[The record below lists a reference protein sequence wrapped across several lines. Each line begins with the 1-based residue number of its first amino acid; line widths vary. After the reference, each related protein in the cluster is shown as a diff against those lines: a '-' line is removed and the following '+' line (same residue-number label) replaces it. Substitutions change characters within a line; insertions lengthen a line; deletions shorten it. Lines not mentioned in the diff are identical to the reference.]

1 MSKIVQLKATQR
13 GRAGKGASRA
23 VRREGLVP
31 GVVYGD
37 KQGAQMVSLNYREL
51 ENHIQSG
58 RVLSTLVDLE
68 VDGKTIRAIPRDI
81 QFEPVRDFIVHVDFL
96 RLGKAS
102 RIAVDIPVHF
112 KGQELSPGIKAG
124 GSLNIVS
131 HTLSLYC
138 SAEFIP
144 DDITIDVSA
153 MQIGQ
158 SIHMADIKLP
168 EGVTAVSRDDL
179 TLCTIAAQAKEEVV
193 EEVVVAVDVPAT
205 AQKAPAE
212 GAAAAAPAAGA
223 KGAAPAAGA
232 KGAAPAAAA
241 APAKGAAPAAAGAKG
256 APAAPAPKK
265 K

>member
-51 ENHIQSG
+51 EPHIQTG
-58 RVLSTLVDLE
+58 RFLSTLVDLE
-68 VDGKTIRAIPRDI
+68 VEGKTIRAIPRDV
-81 QFEPVRDFIVHVDFL
+81 QFEPIRDFIVHVDFL

-112 KGQELSPGIKAG
+112 KGHDASPGIKAG

-144 DDITIDVSA
+144 DDIVVDITG
-153 MQIGQ
+153 MQIGA
-158 SIHMADIKLP
+158 SIHLSDIKLP
-168 EGVTAVSRDDL
+168 EGVTAVSRDDV

-193 EEVVVAVDVPAT
+193 EEVAAPVDVPAT
-205 AQKAPAE
+205 AQKLPADGTAP
-212 GAAAAAPAAGA
+212 AAPAAGA

-232 KGAAPAAAA
+232 KGAAPAAA
-241 APAKGAAPAAAGAKG
+241 PAKGAAP

>member
-51 ENHIQSG
+51 EPHIQTG
-58 RVLSTLVDLE
+58 RFLSTLVDLE
-68 VDGKTIRAIPRDI
+68 VEGKTIRAIPRDI

-144 DDITIDVSA
+144 DEITIDVA
-153 MQIGQ
+153 GMNIGQ
-158 SIHMADIKLP
+158 SIHMSDIKLP
-168 EGVTAVSRDDL
+168 EGVTAVSRDDA

-193 EEVVVAVDVPAT
+193 EEVAAPVDVPAT
-205 AQKAPAE
+205 AQKLPE

-241 APAKGAAPAAAGAKG
+241 APAKGAAPAAAAPAKG
-256 APAAPAPKK
+256 AAPAPKK

>member
-51 ENHIQSG
+51 EPHIQTG
-58 RVLSTLVDLE
+58 RFLSTLVDLE
-68 VDGKTIRAIPRDI
+68 VEGKTIRAIPRDV
-81 QFEPVRDFIVHVDFL
+81 QFEPIRDFIVHVDFL

-112 KGQELSPGIKAG
+112 KGQEASPGIKAG

-138 SAEFIP
+138 SADFIP
-144 DDITIDVSA
+144 DEITVDVTGL
-153 MQIGQ
+153 QIGDA
-158 SIHMADIKLP
+158 IHLSDIKLP
-168 EGVTAVSRDDL
+168 EGVTAVSRDDA

-193 EEVVVAVDVPAT
+193 EEVAAPVDVPAT

-232 KGAAPAAAA
+232 KGAAPAAA
-241 APAKGAAPAAAGAKG
+241 PAKGAAPAAA
-256 APAAPAPKK
+256 AAPAPKK

>member
-51 ENHIQSG
+51 EPHIQTG
-58 RVLSTLVDLE
+58 RFLSTLVDLE
-68 VDGKTIRAIPRDI
+68 VEGKTIRAIPRDV
-81 QFEPVRDFIVHVDFL
+81 QFEPIRDFIVHVDFL

-138 SAEFIP
+138 SADFIP
-144 DDITIDVSA
+144 DEVTVDVA
-153 MQIGQ
+153 GLQIGD
-158 SIHMADIKLP
+158 SIHMSDIKLP
-168 EGVTAVSRDDL
+168 EGVTAVSRDDV

-193 EEVVVAVDVPAT
+193 EEVAAPVDVPAT
-205 AQKAPAE
+205 AQKAPAD
-212 GAAAAAPAAGA
+212 GTAPAAPAAGA

-232 KGAAPAAAA
+232 KGAAPAAA
-241 APAKGAAPAAAGAKG
+241 PAKGAAPAAAAPAAKG
-256 APAAPAPKK
+256 APAPKK

>member
-51 ENHIQSG
+51 KPHIQTG
-58 RVLSTLVDLE
+58 RFLSTLVDLE
-68 VDGKTIRAIPRDI
+68 VEGKVIRAIPRDV

-144 DDITIDVSA
+144 DEITVDVA
-153 MQIGQ
+153 GLQIGD

-168 EGVTAVSRDDL
+168 EGVTAVSRDNV

-193 EEVVVAVDVPAT
+193 EEVAAPVDVPAT
-205 AQKAPAE
+205 AQKLPE

-232 KGAAPAAAA
+232 KGAAPAVAA
-241 APAKGAAPAAAGAKG
+241 APAKGAAPA
-256 APAAPAPKK
+256 PAAPAPKK

>member
-51 ENHIQSG
+51 EPHIQTG
-58 RVLSTLVDLE
+58 RFLSTLVDLE
-68 VDGKTIRAIPRDI
+68 VEGQTIRAIPRDV

-131 HTLSLYC
+131 HSLSLYC

-144 DDITIDVSA
+144 DEVTIDVST

-158 SIHMADIKLP
+158 SIHMSDIKLP

-193 EEVVVAVDVPAT
+193 EEVAVAVDVPAT
-205 AQKAPAE
+205 AQKAPVE
-212 GAAAAAPAAGA
+212 GAAAAPAAGA
-223 KGAAPAAGA
+223 KGAAPAA
-232 KGAAPAAAA
+232 KGAAPAA
-241 APAKGAAPAAAGAKG
+241 APAKGAAPAAAV
-256 APAAPAPKK
+256 PAPKK

>member
-51 ENHIQSG
+51 EPQVQTG
-58 RVLSTLVDLE
+58 RFLSTLVDLE
-68 VDGKTIRAIPRDI
+68 VEGKTIRAIPRDV

-138 SAEFIP
+138 SADFIP
-144 DDITIDVSA
+144 DDITIDVA
-153 MQIGQ
+153 GHADRP
-158 SIHMADIKLP
+158 IHP
-168 EGVTAVSRDDL
+168 HVRH
-179 TLCTIAAQAKEEVV
+179 Q
-193 EEVVVAVDVPAT
+193 VAGRCDRGFA
-205 AQKAPAE
+205 
-212 GAAAAAPAAGA
+212 
-223 KGAAPAAGA
+223 
-232 KGAAPAAAA
+232 
-241 APAKGAAPAAAGAKG
+241 
-256 APAAPAPKK
+256 
-265 K
+265 

>member
-51 ENHIQSG
+51 EPHIQTG
-58 RVLSTLVDLE
+58 RFLSTLVDLE
-68 VDGKTIRAIPRDI
+68 VEGKTIRAIPRDV

-102 RIAVDIPVHF
+102 RIAVDIPVQF

-144 DDITIDVSA
+144 DEITIDVSA

-193 EEVVVAVDVPAT
+193 EEVAVAVDVPAT
-205 AQKAPAE
+205 AQKLPE
-212 GAAAAAPAAGA
+212 GAAAAPAAGA

-241 APAKGAAPAAAGAKG
+241 AAPAKGAAPAAPAAKG
-256 APAAPAPKK
+256 APTPAPKK

>member
-51 ENHIQSG
+51 EPHIQTG
-58 RVLSTLVDLE
+58 RFLSTLVDLE
-68 VDGKTIRAIPRDI
+68 VEGKTIRAIPRDV

-112 KGQELSPGIKAG
+112 KGQEASPGIKAG

-138 SAEFIP
+138 SADFIP
-144 DDITIDVSA
+144 DEITVDVTGL
-153 MQIGQ
+153 QIGA
-158 SIHMADIKLP
+158 SIHMSDIKLP
-168 EGVTAVSRDDL
+168 EGVTAVSRDDV

-193 EEVVVAVDVPAT
+193 EEVAAPVDVPAT
-205 AQKAPAE
+205 AQKLPAE

-223 KGAAPAAGA
+223 KGAAPAA
-232 KGAAPAAAA
+232 
-241 APAKGAAPAAAGAKG
+241 APAKGAAPAAAPAAAAAAKG
-256 APAAPAPKK
+256 AAPAPKK

>member
-51 ENHIQSG
+51 EPHIQTG
-58 RVLSTLVDLE
+58 RFLSTLVDLE
-68 VDGKTIRAIPRDI
+68 VEGKTIRAIPRDV
-81 QFEPVRDFIVHVDFL
+81 QFEPIRDFIVHVDFL

-112 KGQELSPGIKAG
+112 KGHDASPGIKAG

-138 SAEFIP
+138 SADFIP
-144 DDITIDVSA
+144 DDIVVDITG
-153 MQIGQ
+153 MQIGA
-158 SIHMADIKLP
+158 SIHLSDIKLP
-168 EGVTAVSRDDL
+168 EGVTAVSRDDV

-193 EEVVVAVDVPAT
+193 EEVAAPVDVPAT
-205 AQKAPAE
+205 AQKLPAE
-212 GAAAAAPAAGA
+212 GAADAAPAAGA
-223 KGAAPAAGA
+223 KGAAGA
-232 KGAAPAAAA
+232 KSAAPAA
-241 APAKGAAPAAAGAKG
+241 APAKGAAPAAAAPAAKG
-256 APAAPAPKK
+256 APAPKK

>member
-37 KQGAQMVSLNYREL
+37 KQEAQMVSLNYREL
-51 ENHIQSG
+51 EPHIQTG
-58 RVLSTLVDLE
+58 RFLSTLVDLE
-68 VDGKTIRAIPRDI
+68 VEGKTIRAIPRDI

-112 KGQELSPGIKAG
+112 KGQEASPGIKAG

-138 SAEFIP
+138 SADFIP
-144 DDITIDVSA
+144 DEITVDVA
-153 MQIGQ
+153 GLQVGA
-158 SIHMADIKLP
+158 SIHMSDIKLP
-168 EGVTAVSRDDL
+168 EGVTPVSRDDV

-193 EEVVVAVDVPAT
+193 EEAAAPTEVPAT

-212 GAAAAAPAAGA
+212 GAAAA
-223 KGAAPAAGA
+223 PAAGA
-232 KGAAPAAAA
+232 KGAAPAAAKGA
-241 APAKGAAPAAAGAKG
+241 APAAAAKGAAPAAAA
-256 APAAPAPKK
+256 APKK

>member
-51 ENHIQSG
+51 EPHIQTG
-58 RVLSTLVDLE
+58 RFLSTLVDLE
-68 VDGKTIRAIPRDI
+68 VEGKTIRAIPRDV
-81 QFEPVRDFIVHVDFL
+81 QFEPIRDFIVHVDFL

-112 KGQELSPGIKAG
+112 KGQEASPGIKAG

-144 DDITIDVSA
+144 DEITVDVTGL
-153 MQIGQ
+153 QIGA
-158 SIHMADIKLP
+158 SIHMSDIKLP
-168 EGVTAVSRDDL
+168 EGVTAVSRDDV

-193 EEVVVAVDVPAT
+193 EEAVVAADVPAT
-205 AQKAPAE
+205 SQKAPAD

-232 KGAAPAAAA
+232 KGAAPVA
-241 APAKGAAPAAAGAKG
+241 APAKGAAPAAA
-256 APAAPAPKK
+256 APAKK

>member
-1 MSKIVQLKATQR
+1 MIFRSLEMSKIVQLKAVAR

-37 KQGAQMVSLNYREL
+37 KKEAQIITLNYREL
-51 ENHIQSG
+51 EPHIQTG
-58 RVLSTLVDLE
+58 RFMSTLVDLE
-68 VDGKTIRAIPRDI
+68 VDGQTVRAIPRDI

-112 KGQELSPGIKAG
+112 KGQEASPGIKLG

-131 HTLSLYC
+131 HSLSLYC
-138 SAEFIP
+138 SADFIP
-144 DDITIDVSA
+144 DEIMVDVA
-153 MQIGQ
+153 GMQIGQ
-158 SIHMADIKLP
+158 SIHVSNITLP
-168 EGVTAVSRDDL
+168 EGVSLVSRDDL
-179 TLCTIAAQAKEEVV
+179 TLCTISAQAKEEVV
-193 EEVVVAVDVPAT
+193 EEAPVSAEVPAT
-205 AQKAPAE
+205 AQKAPVA
-212 GAAAAAPAAGA
+212 GAAPAAPAAGA
-223 KGAAPAAGA
+223 KAAAPA

-241 APAKGAAPAAAGAKG
+241 APA
-256 APAAPAPKK
+256 PKK

>member
-23 VRREGLVP
+23 IRREGLVP
-31 GVVYGD
+31 AVVYGD
-37 KQGAQMVSLNYREL
+37 KQSAQTLTLNYREL
-51 ENHIQSG
+51 EPHIQTG
-58 RVLSTLVDLE
+58 RFLSTLVDLTI
-68 VDGKTIRAIPRDI
+68 DGQTIRAIPRDV

-131 HTLSLYC
+131 HSLSLYC
-138 SAEFIP
+138 SADFIP
-144 DDITIDVSA
+144 DDIMVDVA
-153 MQIGQ
+153 GLQVGA
-158 SIHMADIKLP
+158 SIHVSDIKLP
-168 EGVTAVSRDDL
+168 EGVTSVSRDDL

-193 EEVVVAVDVPAT
+193 ADAPVAAEVPAT
-205 AQKAPAE
+205 NQKAP
-212 GAAAAAPAAGA
+212 AAAAAPAAGA
-223 KGAAPAAGA
+223 KGAAPA
-232 KGAAPAAAA
+232 KGAAVAA
-241 APAKGAAPAAAGAKG
+241 APAKA
-256 APAAPAPKK
+256 AAPAPKK